1 MPNCSNPLQCQMAV
15 RELCTCDCKGA
26 NHSIL
31 RKLFD
36 NPETKVE
43 GKEKLEELK
52 QRQAELKKAKR
63 VERRKRRTEARK
75 VPKVIT

>member
-15 RELCTCDCKGA
+15 RELCTCDCRGA

-36 NPETKVE
+36 NPETKSE
-43 GKEKLEELK
+43 GREKLEELK
-52 QRQAELKKAKR
+52 QHQAELKKVKR
-63 VERRKRRTEARK
+63 VERRKRRAEARK
-75 VPKVIT
+75 AAKAIT